1 MSTIDSRSV
10 LFTNCCES
18 FRNVLYSLKRKLRE
32 KKMADFIM
40 QKCNG
45 YKIIVQPSDMFR
57 RILAEFGLGGF
68 IPYFD
73 ASDIFFDM
81 RVIIPKQAKNKIIE
95 DSINYEWV
103 LCDKRYKPIPSAK
116 DSIFQF
122 FNVSDKS
129 TFNFSTAKNKLETL
143 KSEGIMRGSIKGEI
157 VFRKLSAIKIGFVPN
172 SDRYNIVM
180 RFKCSSTDITSDPKL
195 AVVFNLFDKEKLR
208 YAFLL
213 SLLGIV
219 TTAIVGLILHA
230 YGLAG

>member
-1 MSTIDSRSV
+1 
-10 LFTNCCES
+10 
-18 FRNVLYSLKRKLRE
+18 
-32 KKMADFIM
+32 MADFMM

-45 YKIIVQPSDMFR
+45 YKIIAQPSDRFR
-57 RILAEFGLGGF
+57 RFLAEFGLGGL

-81 RVIIPKQAKNKIIE
+81 RVIIPKQAKGKIVE

-103 LCDKRYKPIPSAK
+103 LCDKRYRPIPSAK

-122 FNVSDKS
+122 FNISGNS
-129 TFNFSTAKNKLETL
+129 TFNISTAKNKLETL
-143 KSEGIMRGSIKGEI
+143 KTEGVLRSSSNKTTT
-157 VFRKLSAIKIGFVPN
+157 FRKLSAIKIGFIPN

-180 RFKCSSTDITSDPKL
+180 RFKCSSTGITSDYKL

-213 SLLGIV
+213 SILSIV
-219 TTAIVGLILHA
+219 VATIIGVILHA
-230 YGLAG
+230 YGIPS